1 MFNAQIVSFLP
12 TVHGSYTESEVLT
25 RPGWYINAR
34 QDVILC
40 SDGCGT
46 AISFSTSYSRIQ
58 VITKSDNDVI
68 RYYPLKQ
75 SPTLHFHPSPSA

>member
-12 TVHGSYTESEVLT
+12 TGHSSYTESEVLT
-25 RPGWYINAR
+25 RPGWYVNAH

-40 SDGCGT
+40 SDGDGT
-46 AISFSTSYSRIQ
+46 AISFFTSYSRIQ
-58 VITKSDNDVI
+58 VITKSDNDVT

-75 SPTLHFHPSPSA
+75 SPVLHFHPPT